1 MPMPIKNVHAA
12 ISCVGYGANKT
23 RPVAAWT
30 GLLLALVFPI
40 ALAAADLKI
49 DHATVAGANL
59 DTMRKALTAVAG
71 FPTEYGGPHSN
82 HATEM
87 ALVSFP
93 DGSYLELMGIQAKP
107 DPAAVAAHDWSKFL
121 QNNAGPCAFALR
133 VPDLSAE
140 VKQLKSAK
148 ITVDAP
154 EAGGRTRPD
163 GTKLVWQTVNVGPGR
178 RGSLF
183 PFLIADLTPRENR
196 AYPSGKP
203 TTDRFGGIGKV
214 VIGVHDLEGVIAQYR
229 RAFGFAAPLRQK
241 DAKLTAG
248 LAWFEGTPIVLAK
261 GLNNDSWLS
270 RRVSEYGDAPVA
282 FVLKAAG
289 SFPGSRSMWFDRP
302 VVWLDDAKLGWRLGV
317 EVGP

>member
-1 MPMPIKNVHAA
+1 MRTLRIFLM
-12 ISCVGYGANKT
+12 
-23 RPVAAWT
+23 
-30 GLLLALVFPI
+30 LPI
-40 ALAAADLKI
+40 ALAAADLRADRI
-49 DHATVAGANL
+49 TLDHATVAGVNL
-59 DTMRKALTAVAG
+59 DSMRRTLTAIAG

-107 DPAAVAAHDWSKFL
+107 DPAAVSAHDWSRFL

-133 VPDLSAE
+133 VQDLTAE
-140 VKQLKSAK
+140 VKHLKSAK

-203 TTDRFGGIGKV
+203 TTDRFEGISRV
-214 VIGVHDLEGVIAQYR
+214 VVGVQDLDGAIAQYR
-229 RAFGFAAPLRQK
+229 RAFGLAAPLRQK
-241 DAKLTAG
+241 DAKLSAD
-248 LAWFEGTPIVLAK
+248 LAWFEGTPIVLAR
-261 GLNNDSWLS
+261 GLGDSSWLS
-270 RRVSEYGDAPVA
+270 RRIREYGDAPAA

-289 SFPGSRSMWFDRP
+289 SFAGARSTWFDRP
-302 VVWLDDAKLGWRLGV
+302 IVWMDEAKLGWRLGV